1 MNDNSSCFLCGSDKV
16 HDFFQLPPMPTMDG
30 VMCSTA
36 EEAQNVT
43 KGRIS
48 LRFCKNCGYIGN
60 EEHEEDKVNFDEYD
74 FSNDHSPIY
83 TKFTEELSDR
93 LINRYNLK
101 GKTILDIGCG
111 DGDFLKTICK
121 RGNNK
126 GIGVDPGFDYSKK
139 KSNNG
144 VDLTFIREYYS
155 EKHKDIKADL
165 VVSRLVLTL
174 PNDPVTFIKTIRKN
188 LEDQPDT
195 IVYFDI
201 PNSQYTFEE
210 KVVWN
215 VIYEH
220 RSWYS
225 KESLSYLLELC
236 GFEVLSVDL
245 CWHDEFLS
253 IEARPNT
260 KGTPPQLPD
269 PSRIGLLEGV
279 IKEFADGFAALKM
292 DYQQKIDTI
301 KASGKKAMAWSAG
314 ARALTFFNIYD
325 LKKDVPYIVDI
336 NVNRQGKFLP
346 GSGQPIVAPEFAIEY
361 QPDIIIITN
370 PTYADEIKDHVKQ
383 MGLKPEFWVL

>member
-1 MNDNSSCFLCGSDKV
+1 MKDNPSCFLCGSDQV

-30 VMCSTA
+30 VMSNTVA
-36 EEAQNVT
+36 EALAVA

-60 EEHEEDKVNFDEYD
+60 EEHEADKVNFDEYD

-83 TKFTEELSDR
+83 TQFTEELSDR
-93 LINRYNLK
+93 LIDRYNLK

-111 DGDFLKTICK
+111 DGDFLRTICA

-139 KSNNG
+139 KPTNG
-144 VDLTFIREYYS
+144 LDVTFVREYYS

-165 VVSRLVLTL
+165 VVSRLVLSL
-174 PNDPVTFIKTIRKN
+174 PNDPIAFIKTIRQN

-269 PSRIGLLEGV
+269 PLKIGQFEKV
-279 IKEFADGFAALKM
+279 IHAFADNFRDLKAE
-292 DYQQKIDTI
+292 YQQIIDEI
-301 KASGKKAMAWSAG
+301 NASGKKAMAWSAG

-325 LKKDVPYIVDI
+325 LKNLVPYIVDI
-336 NVNRQGKFLP
+336 NVNRQGKYLP
-346 GSGQPIVAPEFAIEY
+346 GSGQAIVAPEFVIEH

-370 PTYADEIKDHVKQ
+370 PTYAAEIKDHVKR
-383 MGLKPEFWVL
+383 MGLEPEFWVL